1 MAEPQQIE
9 APEDFGNP
17 WMSNLEEIGIPDPV
31 PFRPETAG
39 WYLLAGVAIAIVLW
53 FAWRFY
59 RKWRANAYRRE
70 GLRELSEIEGLL
82 GEDAT
87 RPQALQSIPEL
98 LKRVALAAY
107 PRSRVAELSGE
118 AWLGFLDGTVGSTEF
133 TRGGGRLLPEL
144 AYDPAT
150 ASTTT
155 VTDSKDLV
163 ALAGAWIR
171 HHQPGRQQPKR
182 PAPLPAGVE
191 DTHAPT
197 PLRP

>member
-9 APEDFGNP
+9 VPEDFGNP
-17 WMSNLEEIGIPDPV
+17 WMSNLEEIGVPDPV

-39 WYLLAGVAIAIVLW
+39 WYLLTGLLLLVALW

-70 GLRELSEIEGLL
+70 ALKELSEIEGLI
-82 GEDAT
+82 ESEADQ
-87 RPQALQSIPEL
+87 PQALQSIPEL

-133 TRGGGRLLPEL
+133 TRGLGRLLPDL
-144 AYDPAT
+144 AYDPAA
-150 ASTTT
+150 ASKI
-155 VTDSKDLV
+155 TDTESKDLV
-163 ALAGAWIR
+163 ELAGAWIR
-171 HHQPGRQQPKR
+171 HHKG
-182 PAPLPAGVE
+182 GSM
-191 DTHAPT
+191 
-197 PLRP
+197 